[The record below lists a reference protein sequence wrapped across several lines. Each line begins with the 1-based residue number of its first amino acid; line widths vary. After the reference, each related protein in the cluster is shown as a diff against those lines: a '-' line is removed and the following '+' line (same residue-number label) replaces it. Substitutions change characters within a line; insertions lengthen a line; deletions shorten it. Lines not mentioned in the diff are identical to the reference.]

1 MVKAF
6 CLLNHE
12 LTQNQIL
19 ELKNR
24 FNVENIIY
32 PPEELSRKWSQIP
45 AEKELDKNIIGNVTN
60 WLTAANKGDLLIVQ
74 GEFGATFMIVDYALK
89 NELIP
94 LHAVTKR
101 VAVEHRDGEVVSKQY
116 VFEHVC
122 FRKYEYYK
130 I

>member
-45 AEKELDKNIIGNVTN
+45 AEKELDKTIIGNVTN

-122 FRKYEYYK
+122 FRKYEYFK